1 MKEND
6 LNFKSETAK
15 EKFRLEEKK
24 QSDDMNF
31 KMEKLKLEAKKLEE
45 RIKDR
50 QSKEYI
56 AEINKN

>member
-1 MKEND
+1 
-6 LNFKSETAK
+6 
-15 EKFRLEEKK
+15 
-24 QSDDMNF
+24 MNF

-50 QSKEYI
+50 ESKEYI